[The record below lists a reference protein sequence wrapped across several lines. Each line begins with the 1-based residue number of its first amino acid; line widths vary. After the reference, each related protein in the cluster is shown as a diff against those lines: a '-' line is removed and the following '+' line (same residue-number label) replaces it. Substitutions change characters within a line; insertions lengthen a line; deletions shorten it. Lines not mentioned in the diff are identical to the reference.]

1 MYVRSLKMPLN
12 RTDFTLYLN
21 STTGSA
27 TVPIIVPSYQA
38 CPSTNPFAVVRFDR
52 RTKARAYSQ
61 SEDSIFDLIEEA
73 WKVFEEGSDL
83 SLSRK
88 YRHYVKRL
96 IRLGLDRDRTE
107 RIIHL
112 IKGTVSSAAECTDVI
127 IEKIV
132 TILHDV
138 HPPITKPARPMKR
151 LPLEH
156 FRREFAKCGWDT
168 RVLIEGPKKTLVL
181 LDPLHQELA
190 RFIVRDGDE
199 VYAVD
204 VVHGMGDAERPE
216 KQSHS

>member
-1 MYVRSLKMPLN
+1 MSLD
-12 RTDFTLYLN
+12 RTDLTLYLN

-27 TVPIIVPSYQA
+27 TAPVIVPGYQA
-38 CPSTNPFAVVRFDR
+38 CPSTLPFAVARFDR

-73 WKVFEEGSDL
+73 WEVFEEGSNLRL
-83 SLSRK
+83 SMKS
-88 YRHYVKRL
+88 RHYVKRL
-96 IRLGLDRDRTE
+96 IKLGLDRDRSE

-112 IKGTVSSAAECTDVI
+112 IKDIIHLIKDTVSSDGTCTDVI
-127 IEKIV
+127 IKKIV

-138 HPPITKPARPMKR
+138 HPPITKPARPMNK

-156 FRREFAKCGWDT
+156 VRREFTKCGWDT

-190 RFIVRDGDE
+190 RFIVRDGNE
-199 VYAVD
+199 VHVVD
-204 VVHGMGDAERPE
+204 VVHGMEDAERRA
-216 KQSHS
+216 KQSRR